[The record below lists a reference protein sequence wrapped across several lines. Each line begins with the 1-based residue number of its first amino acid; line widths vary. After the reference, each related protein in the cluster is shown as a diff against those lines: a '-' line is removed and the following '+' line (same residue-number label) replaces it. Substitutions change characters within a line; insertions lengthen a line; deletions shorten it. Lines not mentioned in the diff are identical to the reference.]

1 LVRCPANLA
10 FAVPPGAPNPFPG
23 FVPDETWS
31 RPNLGSP
38 AGDAESNDEA
48 HDSRRQAQEF
58 RAALVL
64 LHERSLGAASR
75 WAPYLA
81 HLPTKYDLLSCW
93 TDAQLS
99 ELRCAELEESA
110 RAQRR
115 ENEKAHAA
123 VASCDAATHK
133 CACLTYEDIQWG
145 LDTVRSRGFLG
156 EYPETFNSAPESAPH
171 PPYLTRRETLGDGD
185 EITKEVPST
194 FVLPLLDAFNHLS
207 ERGGATKLCFDKAS
221 NAFTLRAAR
230 DMRVGDEA
238 TISYGQRPNA
248 YLLLRFGFAVFDSP
262 DEFVELPGC
271 ADELE
276 WLMPGSKREADLY
289 AENLHYAVRNARLDR
304 DGKANTN
311 LLWALR
317 VLLASDEEYERVGGV
332 KAFRDAF
339 PTGLDGRDVP
349 GSGAQLAAE
358 ASLALACAREMDLA
372 GGSESLAED
381 ETQLEAAL
389 AVLRE
394 VETECAI
401 NPCLSD
407 EPSAYDGAGAGE
419 DLATGMT
426 STDGTD
432 ATRGDEMTCDDV
444 FDRCG
449 TESDDSNYLR
459 RLVSALEFRVG
470 RKRILA
476 KAVARYSPLR
486 EAFTRSGDEL
496 YAATMEGGDYDE
508 KVG

>member
-1 LVRCPANLA
+1 MLVRCPANLA

-38 AGDAESNDEA
+38 AGDAASSDAA

-123 VASCDAATHK
+123 VASCDAATHA
-133 CACLTYEDIQWG
+133 CACLTYEDMEWG

-156 EYPETFNSAPESAPH
+156 EYPETFTSAPESAPH
-171 PPYLTRRETLGDGD
+171 PPYLMRRVDDDGASA
-185 EITKEVPST
+185 KEVPST
-194 FVLPLLDAFNHLS
+194 FVLPQLDAFNHLS

-221 NAFTLRAAR
+221 NAYTLRAAR

-238 TISYGQRPNA
+238 TISYGPRPNA

-262 DEFVELPGC
+262 DEFVTLPGC

-276 WLMPGSKREADLY
+276 WLMPGSAREADLY
-289 AENLHYAVRNARLDR
+289 AENLHHAIRNARLDR

-317 VLLASDEEYERVGGV
+317 VLLASDEEYERVGGA
-332 KAFRDAF
+332 KGFRDAF

-394 VETECAI
+394 VETECAM
-401 NPCLSD
+401 CLSD
-407 EPSAYDGAGAGE
+407 EALYDGAGASARDG
-419 DLATGMT
+419 TT
-426 STDGTD
+426 STDSTD
-432 ATRGDEMTCDDV
+432 ATRGDQTTCDDV

-449 TESDDSNYLR
+449 TDGDDSNYLR

>member
-64 LHERSLGAASR
+64 LHEKSLGAASR

-156 EYPETFNSAPESAPH
+156 EYPETFASAPESAPH

-185 EITKEVPST
+185 E
-194 FVLPLLDAFNHLS
+194 
-207 ERGGATKLCFDKAS
+207 
-221 NAFTLRAAR
+221 
-230 DMRVGDEA
+230 M
-238 TISYGQRPNA
+238 Y
-248 YLLLRFGFAVFDSP
+248 
-262 DEFVELPGC
+262 
-271 ADELE
+271 
-276 WLMPGSKREADLY
+276 
-289 AENLHYAVRNARLDR
+289 
-304 DGKANTN
+304 
-311 LLWALR
+311 
-317 VLLASDEEYERVGGV
+317 
-332 KAFRDAF
+332 
-339 PTGLDGRDVP
+339 
-349 GSGAQLAAE
+349 
-358 ASLALACAREMDLA
+358 
-372 GGSESLAED
+372 
-381 ETQLEAAL
+381 
-389 AVLRE
+389 
-394 VETECAI
+394 
-401 NPCLSD
+401 
-407 EPSAYDGAGAGE
+407 
-419 DLATGMT
+419 
-426 STDGTD
+426 
-432 ATRGDEMTCDDV
+432 
-444 FDRCG
+444 
-449 TESDDSNYLR
+449 
-459 RLVSALEFRVG
+459 
-470 RKRILA
+470 
-476 KAVARYSPLR
+476 
-486 EAFTRSGDEL
+486 
-496 YAATMEGGDYDE
+496 EGGPLD
-508 KVG
+508 VRVASA